1 MAGQGLLSKI
11 GENVTDSLT
20 SMLTGEPIPGSNE
33 AVRKQIE
40 TQTLKNNLK
49 ALQQD
54 PNDPQRKQALLDSV
68 RIIQKLN
75 QESQAASNRANLEF
89 MGAPSLLAGNDRLA
103 DTEIRKGDA
112 EAKRDLD
119 FLNAKTGH
127 QTAILGNTFGQE
139 IKLADYDANA
149 MDKVLSFYAAAQD
162 KNLAAQKEAR
172 QPNFMNVAS
181 LLTGLGAT
189 AAALFG

>member
-11 GENVTDSLT
+11 GENFTDSLT

-54 PNDPQRKQALLDSV
+54 PNDPKRKQALLDSL
-68 RIIQKLN
+68 RSIQKLN
-75 QESQAASNRANLEF
+75 QESQTASNRANLEL

-112 EAKRDLD
+112 EAKRDLNLLD
-119 FLNAKTGH
+119 AKT
-127 QTAILGNTFGQE
+127 QRQRDILGDTFGQE
-139 IKLADYDANA
+139 INLADHDASA

>member
-11 GENVTDSLT
+11 RGNVTDSLT
-20 SMLTGEPIPGSNE
+20 SILTGEPIPGSNE

-54 PNDPQRKQALLDSV
+54 PNDPKRKQALLDSV

-75 QESQAASNRANLEF
+75 QESQAASNRANLEL

-103 DTEIRKGDA
+103 DTKIRQDKVKADI
-112 EAKRDLD
+112 DLNLLD
-119 FLNAKTGH
+119 AKT
-127 QTAILGNTFGQE
+127 QRQRAILGDTFGQE

-189 AAALFG
+189 AWRLFG

>member
-11 GENVTDSLT
+11 GENFTDSLT

-40 TQTLKNNLK
+40 AQTLKNSLK

-54 PNDPQRKQALLDSV
+54 PNDPQRKQAFLESLRS
-68 RIIQKLN
+68 IQRLN
-75 QESQAASNRANLEF
+75 QEGQAESNKANLEF

-103 DTEIRKGDA
+103 NTEIRK
-112 EAKRDLD
+112 EKAKADIDLS
-119 FLNAKTGH
+119 FLDEKTRR
-127 QTAILGNTFGQE
+127 QRAILGDTFGQE
-139 IKLADYDANA
+139 IKLADHDASA

-181 LLTGLGAT
+181 LLAGLGTT

>member
-11 GENVTDSLT
+11 RGNVTDSLT
-20 SMLTGEPIPGSNE
+20 SILTGEPIPGSNE

-54 PNDPQRKQALLDSV
+54 PNDPQRKQALLDSL
-68 RIIQKLN
+68 RSIQKLN
-75 QESQAASNRANLEF
+75 QESQTASNRANLEL

-103 DTEIRKGDA
+103 DTKIRQDKVKADI
-112 EAKRDLD
+112 DLNLLD
-119 FLNAKTGH
+119 AKT
-127 QTAILGNTFGQE
+127 QRQRAILGDTFGQE

-189 AAALFG
+189 AWRLFG